1 MFNNETTKKAEE
13 LLSNIDSLYMSD
25 KFFELISQS
34 SCDCDEIVIRNGDD
48 CILLTSHPL
57 GEDGYLKFDLLSN
70 YDQDRFIYEVDMGS
84 EHYRFDKF
92 CFLDNE
98 LIEGIRFRS
107 GDIFLF
113 VFALEHNLVLT
124 KSKYDIFEELE
135 TDLPDIEETLR
146 IIRNKNNGTK
156 NHV

>member
-1 MFNNETTKKAEE
+1 MFNNETTKKAE
-13 LLSNIDSLYMSD
+13 LLSDIESLHMSD
-25 KFFELISQS
+25 KFFEMISQS
-34 SCDCDEIVIRNGDD
+34 SCDCDEMVIKNGDKY
-48 CILLTSHPL
+48 ILLTSHPL
-57 GEDGYLKFDLLSN
+57 GEDGYLEINLLSN
-70 YDQDRFIYEVDMGS
+70 YDQDRFIYEVNMES

-146 IIRNKNNGTK
+146 IIRNKNNCTK
-156 NHV
+156 NHE

>member
-70 YDQDRFIYEVDMGS
+70 YDEDRFIYEVDMGS

-107 GDIFLF
+107 GNIFLF

>member
-1 MFNNETTKKAEE
+1 MFNNETTKKAE
-13 LLSNIDSLYMSD
+13 LLSDIESLHMSD
-25 KFFELISQS
+25 KFFEMISQS
-34 SCDCDEIVIRNGDD
+34 SCDCDEMVIKNGDKY
-48 CILLTSHPL
+48 ILLTSHPL
-57 GEDGYLKFDLLSN
+57 GEDRYLEINLLSN
-70 YDQDRFIYEVDMGS
+70 YDQDRFNYEVNMES

-156 NHV
+156 NHE

>member
-1 MFNNETTKKAEE
+1 MFNNETTKKAE
-13 LLSNIDSLYMSD
+13 LLSDIESLHMSD
-25 KFFELISQS
+25 KFFEMISQS
-34 SCDCDEIVIRNGDD
+34 SCDCDEMVIKNGDKY
-48 CILLTSHPL
+48 ILLTSHPL
-57 GEDGYLKFDLLSN
+57 GEDGYLEINLLSN
-70 YDQDRFIYEVDMGS
+70 YDQDRFIYEVNMES

-156 NHV
+156 KHE

>member
-1 MFNNETTKKAEE
+1 MFNNETTKKAELMSDIE
-13 LLSNIDSLYMSD
+13 SLHMSD
-25 KFFELISQS
+25 KFFEMISQS
-34 SCDCDEIVIRNGDD
+34 SCDCDEMVIKNGDKY
-48 CILLTSHPL
+48 ILLTSHPL
-57 GEDGYLKFDLLSN
+57 GEDGYLEINLLSN
-70 YDQDRFIYEVDMGS
+70 YDQDRFIYEVNMES

-146 IIRNKNNGTK
+146 IIRNKNNCTK
-156 NHV
+156 NHE